1 VLAKVLTCAV
11 IGLDGALVEV
21 EADIG
26 TGLPAFNVVGLPDAS
41 VQESRERVR
50 AAIRNSG
57 CVFPLRRVTV
67 NLAPADLKKEG
78 PAYDLPIALA
88 LVMASQQVPD
98 GDGRAVFLGE
108 LSLDGDVRHVDGIL
122 PMVSLAR
129 DKGVKSVFVPAV
141 DALEAS
147 LVEGIEVVPVRSFA
161 ALVDHLRGDRPIERF
176 APDRSILTASPV
188 FTADFRDVKGQEHAK
203 RALEVAATGQHNVL
217 MTGPPGS
224 GKTLLARA
232 VPSIMPPLTSDEALD
247 VTKIYSV
254 AGMLPPETPLIR
266 ARPFRA
272 PHHTI
277 SSAGLVGG
285 GRWPR
290 PGEIS
295 LAHRGV
301 LFLDEFPEFGPHV
314 LELMRQPLEDGTVTI
329 SRAQGSVS
337 FPAKLMLVGAM
348 NPCPCGFLGDS
359 QRACTCTPT
368 VITRYQHRLS
378 GPLLDRIDIHLD
390 VPRVEYE
397 KLSDSRLG
405 EPSSAIRARVEAAR
419 ERQRARFRGT
429 KITANAEMGPAEV
442 RDHCKLDPAA
452 QNLIRMAMQQLKL
465 SARGYHRVL
474 KLSRTIADL
483 AGSDLIGAAHVAEA
497 VQYRPRERV

>member
-1 VLAKVLTCAV
+1 MRRWSTAPDNNCIDRWTYACYHPRERLGAVVLAKVLTCAV

-277 SSAGLVGG
+277 SDAVKLGVDEMSPSV
-285 GRWPR
+285 RTPSR
-290 PGEIS
+290 VIRSGEI
-295 LAHRGV
+295 
-301 LFLDEFPEFGPHV
+301 
-314 LELMRQPLEDGTVTI
+314 VTRTCRA
-329 SRAQGSVS
+329 STMSFWSSKVKVSMFWAARAQ
-337 FPAKLMLVGAM
+337 
-348 NPCPCGFLGDS
+348 
-359 QRACTCTPT
+359 
-368 VITRYQHRLS
+368 
-378 GPLLDRIDIHLD
+378 
-390 VPRVEYE
+390 
-397 KLSDSRLG
+397 
-405 EPSSAIRARVEAAR
+405 
-419 ERQRARFRGT
+419 
-429 KITANAEMGPAEV
+429 
-442 RDHCKLDPAA
+442 
-452 QNLIRMAMQQLKL
+452 
-465 SARGYHRVL
+465 
-474 KLSRTIADL
+474 
-483 AGSDLIGAAHVAEA
+483 
-497 VQYRPRERV
+497 